1 MSWRVAALFFALGI
15 LTRVP
20 FQTEFLWAHDSVL
33 YARAIEHFDPLDQRP
48 QPPGY
53 LYYVLL
59 IRALD
64 WVVGDPNRAM
74 TIVSLFAGA
83 AAIASLYLFAA
94 RLYDERTARA
104 SGAFLLTAV
113 TFWTYSGVA
122 YPYTLLAAL
131 SIGCALLFWLAVRAE
146 SGRGP
151 RLAVATAA
159 YGIAIGFRTDLA
171 VFLAP
176 LWLMTAVA
184 APLTW
189 AVGSALLGALLV
201 LGWFFATASLNG
213 GVNALLEALRMQGQ
227 FVDDRYS
234 VFGDLGL
241 RALYGNVYEL
251 TRFLGRGLYFLAALL
266 IAVPLSAGARRIEMS
281 DRRRIAFLL
290 LWTLTPLAV
299 YIPIHVGE
307 YGYVFSMLP
316 GLCIIAARGAI
327 ALARGARMPRLL
339 PWVVASVALANAAV
353 FLMSD
358 TPLSAHD
365 LVRRDRGVGERIDRL
380 NQPDLAGATI
390 VAAYDGM
397 IIQHYFRHDERLGMR
412 HVLFNYDPA
421 LPRREVEFSTRIC
434 NTARNVCRDRDPV
447 IAVWD
452 DMIRVSGA
460 DWETITMRHGAKLR
474 VARNVNNVKLVID
487 GLSVEIAR

>member
-1 MSWRVAALFFALGI
+1 MSWRVASLFFALGV
-15 LTRVP
+15 LTRLP

-33 YARAIEHFDPLDQRP
+33 YARAIERFDPLDQRP

-59 IRALD
+59 IRAIHF
-64 WVVGDPNRAM
+64 VVADTNRAM
-74 TIVSLFAGA
+74 TIVSLIAGA
-83 AAIASLYLFAA
+83 AAVALLYLFAA

-113 TFWTYSGVA
+113 TFWTYGGVA

-131 SIGCALLFWLAVRAE
+131 SIGCALLFWLALRVE

-151 RLAVATAA
+151 RLALATVA

-176 LWLMTAVA
+176 LWLMTAVSV
-184 APLTW
+184 PLLW
-189 AVGSALLGALLV
+189 AVGCAALGAILV
-201 LGWFFATASLNG
+201 LVWFFATAALNG
-213 GVNALLEALRMQGQ
+213 GVDALLEAMRIQTK

-241 RALYGNVYEL
+241 RAVYGNVYEL
-251 TRFLGRGLYFLAALL
+251 ARYLGRGLYFLAALL
-266 IAVPLSAGARRIEMS
+266 IAVPLSAGARRIELS
-281 DRRRIAFLL
+281 DRRRVAFLL
-290 LWTLTPLAV
+290 LWTLTPLAI

-316 GLCIIAARGAI
+316 GLCVIAARGAI

-353 FLMSD
+353 FLLSD
-358 TPLSAHD
+358 TPLSARD
-365 LVRRDRGVGERIDRL
+365 VIRRDRGVGERIARL

-412 HVLFNYDPA
+412 HVLLNYDPA
-421 LPRREVEFSTRIC
+421 LPRRELVFSARIC
-434 NTARNVCRDRDPV
+434 NTAGDVCRDRDPV
-447 IAVWD
+447 LAVWD

-460 DWETITMRHGAKLR
+460 GWETITMPHGAKLR

-487 GLSVEIAR
+487 GLSVELAR